1 MIAREPTSSVD
12 PEFYSRIDAASETW
26 IYGCGLAGQWLARQF
41 DSRCKNFRGFIDTDE
56 KKSGMLIDGHKV
68 HSPKGVFGPGGLA
81 KKDALIVIS
90 VIDIKDV
97 LDLLHC
103 FDVKVNY
110 VPLGKHINVDSR
122 EMVENSE
129 SEQFLSYALSAV
141 EECHKGF
148 LDPKRLFL
156 RSVDLIITER
166 CSLKCRDCSNLMQYY
181 SSPRNLSFEE
191 IVRDFDRLMAGVDHV
206 FEIRLIGGEPFMN
219 KDIYR
224 VLEHIITTPNISRV
238 VIYTNAMVPINLK
251 YAALLQ
257 DKRIVF
263 SITNYGEL
271 ANRTPEVISQIED
284 LGVTFR
290 QSPPVNWTDSGTI
303 LSKKISAASAQD
315 LFEKCCGKNLLTLSD
330 GKLYRCPFAANGE
343 RLGAFSS
350 EDVSGVSL
358 SARKFEI
365 DKYVSDRQH
374 IAACKYCKGRSF
386 DSPEIIPA
394 VQVKSPIDYVRA

>member
-1 MIAREPTSSVD
+1 MDSD
-12 PEFYSRIDAASETW
+12 FYSKFDAASEVW
-26 IYGCGLAGQWLARQF
+26 IYGCGLAGQWLVSQF
-41 DSRCKNFRGFIDTDE
+41 GSRGKKVRGFIDTDE
-56 KKSGMLIDGHKV
+56 KKSGKLISGQTV
-68 HSPKGVFGPGGLA
+68 HQPKDVFGQRGLA
-81 KKDALIVIS
+81 KKNALIVIS

-103 FDVKVNY
+103 LDSKINY
-110 VPLGKHINVDSR
+110 VPLGKHITIDSKK
-122 EMVENSE
+122 MVENSE
-129 SEQFLSYALSAV
+129 PEHFLSYALSAV

-148 LDPKRLFL
+148 LDPERLFL

-181 SSPRNLSFEE
+181 SSPKNLSFEE
-191 IVRDFDRLMAGVDHV
+191 IVQDFDRLMAGVDHV

-238 VIYTNAMVPINLK
+238 VIYTNAMVPINSK
-251 YAALLQ
+251 HAALLRN
-257 DKRIVF
+257 KRIVF

-271 ANRTPEVISQIED
+271 GKKTSEVISQIED
-284 LGVTFR
+284 LGITYR
-290 QSPPVNWTDSGTI
+290 QGPPVNWTDSGTI

-343 RLGAFSS
+343 RLAAFSS
-350 EDVSGVSL
+350 EDGSGVSL
-358 SARKFEI
+358 SARKLEI
-365 DKYVSDRQH
+365 KKYVSDRQH

-394 VQVKSPIDYVRA
+394 VQVKSPIDYVRL

>member
-1 MIAREPTSSVD
+1 MDSD
-12 PEFYSRIDAASETW
+12 FYSKIDAASEVW
-26 IYGCGLAGQWLARQF
+26 IYGCGLAGQWLVGQF
-41 DSRCKNFRGFIDTDE
+41 GSRGKKVRGFVDTDE
-56 KKSGMLIDGHKV
+56 KKSGKLISGHTV
-68 HSPKGVFGPGGLA
+68 HPPKDVFGQGGLA
-81 KKDALIVIS
+81 KKNALIVIS

-103 FDVKVNY
+103 FDSKINY
-110 VPLGKHINVDSR
+110 VPLGKHITVDS
-122 EMVENSE
+122 ETMVENSGPE
-129 SEQFLSYALSAV
+129 HFLSYALSAV

-148 LDPKRLFL
+148 LDPERLFL

-181 SSPRNLSFEE
+181 SSPKNISFEE
-191 IVRDFDRLMAGVDHV
+191 IVQDFDRLMAGVDHV

-238 VIYTNAMVPINLK
+238 VIYTNAMVPINSK
-251 YAALLQ
+251 HAALLR

-271 ANRTPEVISQIED
+271 GKRTSEVISQIED
-284 LGVTFR
+284 LGITYR

-350 EDVSGVSL
+350 EDESGVSL
-358 SARKFEI
+358 STPKFEI
-365 DKYVSDRQH
+365 KKYVSDRQH

-394 VQVKSPIDYVRA
+394 VQVKSPIDYVRS